1 MDAVHA
7 SSDVARDFM
16 DDEAS
21 EGGKGLCFAPRSIQ
35 KGRSHHIHAL
45 DVSDVRLAEIPGV
58 ARIGDGCHGAQGV
71 ARTDGA
77 GRVEVVAVETLGNAQ
92 GGWRDAS
99 RPARLVGVIELPGH
113 GIQHAGQAV
122 LGHASSKQRIRGQS
136 AKGII
141 SNLGIR
147 RRGTELHQIQIGVGV
162 EGRGVE
168 QYQPDVDAQFRL
180 LAMVSIGWVFFFL
193 CSPTSILCEGMR
205 CQEETYH
212 AVAVGR
218 YAVQQDHA
226 PELFQASNMVAAR
239 GTLLEK
245 GFQMGHS
252 SLDVVLSLSECK
264 SESGYESG

>member
-35 KGRSHHIHAL
+35 EGRSHHIHAL
-45 DVSDVRLAEIPGV
+45 DVSDVRLAKVPGV

-99 RPARLVGVIELPGH
+99 GPARLVGVIELPGH
-113 GIQHAGQAV
+113 GIEDAGQAV

-141 SNLGIR
+141 SNLGIC

-180 LAMVSIGWVFFFL
+180 LAVVSIGGVFFF
-193 CSPTSILCEGMR
+193 P
-205 CQEETYH
+205 
-212 AVAVGR
+212 
-218 YAVQQDHA
+218 
-226 PELFQASNMVAAR
+226 
-239 GTLLEK
+239 LLS
-245 GFQMGHS
+245 H
-252 SLDVVLSLSECK
+252 LNPV
-264 SESGYESG
+264 